1 MKTEIIANRQT
12 SSVATH
18 ARLFRIAS
26 GVILQQALYAAAKL
40 GIADLLSDRPHPVSE
55 LATELHVKESALL
68 RILRLLASE
77 GVFHETEGAVFAN
90 NELSAL
96 LRSGI
101 RGSFRSLVVLRGSE
115 SFFAPF
121 GEILYSIESGL
132 PAKDKLYGKDG
143 FELLKNDPEAARLFD
158 DAMTNMSEWLGA
170 AIAASYDFGRWESL
184 MDVGGGNGILLAEI
198 LRAHPRLC
206 GVLADLPHVLEHA
219 QERGF
224 LGNGL
229 ETRSKLQPCDFFRD
243 IPRGCQAYLMKSVIH
258 DWDDARAHAIL
269 TNCRRAVPEN
279 GVLLLAEWALPDQNR
294 PATGRF
300 MDVAMMVL
308 TGGKER
314 SVEEHR
320 DLLAGAGFHLKQV
333 VPVPG
338 DFSLIEAIPV

>member
-1 MKTEIIANRQT
+1 MDTQT
-12 SSVATH
+12 AFSSTH

-26 GVILQQALYAAAKL
+26 GVIVQQSLYAAAKL
-40 GIADLLSDRPHPVSE
+40 GIADLLNEHPQPVSD
-55 LATELHVKESALL
+55 LAATLHANESALL

-77 GVFHETEGAVFAN
+77 GVFEESAGGVFAN
-90 NELSAL
+90 NELSLL

-143 FELLKNDPEAARLFD
+143 FELLKDDSEAARAFD
-158 DAMTNMSEWLGA
+158 DAMTSMSEWLGG
-170 AIAASYDFGRWESL
+170 AIAASYDFGQWESL
-184 MDVGGGNGILLAEI
+184 MDIGGGNGKLLAEI
-198 LRAHPRLC
+198 LRAHPTLR
-206 GVLADLPHVLEHA
+206 GVLADLPHVLERA

-229 ETRSKLQPCDFFRD
+229 ETRSKLQPCDFFRE
-243 IPRGCQAYLMKSVIH
+243 IPGGCRAYLMKSVIH
-258 DWDDARAHAIL
+258 DWDDVRAHAIL
-269 TNCRRAVPEN
+269 ANCRQAVPDN
-279 GVLLLAEWALPDQNR
+279 GVLLLAEWTLPDENR
-294 PATGRF
+294 PVTGRL

-338 DFSLIEAIPV
+338 DFSLIEAVPV